1 MRHCAFSSSLSA
13 PAKNVIPRPS
23 RKLRCC
29 DRTNS
34 REFNDSPRIQ
44 RDVAIL
50 THHRNFPANL
60 TNHCHLPQ
68 LSPFR
73 GYTKGGNSALQ
84 TLAEFWEWLHQTWK
98 RNAAHV
104 LREFRN
110 RSGFNFNNFLRGV
123 RGPFYIESDNTSMKC
138 NENYLFCCE

>member
-1 MRHCAFSSSLSA
+1 MAHFRFQLLGGYKGKWVFVAKRWKEMRKVRL
-13 PAKNVIPRPS
+13 IRPS
-23 RKLRCC
+23 RKLRCW

-34 REFNDSPRIQ
+34 RKFNDSPRIQ
-44 RDVAIL
+44 RNVAIL

-98 RNAAHV
+98 RKAAHV

-110 RSGFNFNNFLRGV
+110 RSGFNFYNFLQGV
-123 RGPFYIESDNTSMKC
+123 RGPF
-138 NENYLFCCE
+138 LHRVW